1 MSTLLLAL
9 FLLIKYMPDIET
21 LNVTPSRCYQV
32 RSEENHLAV
41 TVSFLEGS

>member
-9 FLLIKYMPDIET
+9 LLLIKYMPDIET
-21 LNVTPSRCYQV
+21 FHVTPSQCYQV

-41 TVSFLEGS
+41 TVSFLDGS